1 MVDDPMRGQL
11 LNPHLFKGLVQLQL
25 HMQIRAADI
34 CCHMRATT
42 EAAAAA
48 AAAVADAAFAT
59 AAS

>member
-1 MVDDPMRGQL
+1 M
-11 LNPHLFKGLVQLQL
+11 NPHLFKGLVQLQL

-48 AAAVADAAFAT
+48 AAAAVADAAFAT